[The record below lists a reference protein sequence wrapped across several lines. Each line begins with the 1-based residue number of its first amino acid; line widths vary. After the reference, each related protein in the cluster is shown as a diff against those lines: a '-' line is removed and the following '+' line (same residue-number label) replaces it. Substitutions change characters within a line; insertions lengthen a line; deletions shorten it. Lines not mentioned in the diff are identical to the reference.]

1 MKTAAAYIRVSDER
15 QEEFSPDSQL
25 KLIREY
31 CRKNDI
37 ELPDEL
43 IFCDEGISAKTAE
56 KRKRFNDMIALAKLK
71 DRPFDLILVWKFSRF
86 ARNQEESIVY
96 KSLLRRNGVE
106 VVSISEPLSDNPFGG
121 LIERIIEWMD
131 EYYLIRLSDEVRRG
145 MTERATRGL
154 PNAAPPLGYRMVNGA
169 YEIDEDEAET
179 VRRIY
184 RMFAGG
190 EKIRRI
196 VEVLG
201 AENVRTR
208 HGNPIDNRGVEYILN
223 NPAYIGYLR
232 WNPHGRSASARSFN
246 NPEDILEKGAHTPII
261 DKELYNRVQ
270 ELLRLRAEA
279 KQKYMRV
286 DENQVSHSLKGL
298 VKCSACGSTLTYNR
312 RANGLQCHK
321 YAKGICQSSHFI
333 SMSKIEG
340 MVIEALRAA
349 ANSLSFSIEGS
360 ERQQAGLTKDYDKLI
375 KRQEL
380 KLERAREAYQE
391 GADSLAEYKAAKEK
405 ILQRI
410 EEYRREQSRALTSAE
425 SVDVREYA
433 DTVLNAVRMLED
445 PELAPELKNQILRT
459 ILQKIVYVKEEG
471 KIELFFNM

>member
-25 KLIREY
+25 KLIRDY
-31 CRKNDI
+31 CKRNDI

-56 KRKRFNDMIALAKLK
+56 KRKSFNDMIALAKLK
-71 DRPFDLILVWKFSRF
+71 DKPFDLILVWKFSRF

-96 KSLLRRNGVE
+96 KSLLRRNGVD

-131 EYYLIRLSDEVRRG
+131 EYYLIRLGDEVRRG

-154 PNAAPPLGYRMVNGA
+154 PNSAPPFGYRMVNGA
-169 YEIDEDEAET
+169 YEIDEEEAVT
-179 VRRIY
+179 VRRIFE
-184 RMFAGG
+184 MFADG

-196 VEVLG
+196 AEILG
-201 AENVRTR
+201 AEKIKNR
-208 HGNPIDNRGVEYILN
+208 HGNPIDNRGIEYILN

-246 NPEDILEKGAHTPII
+246 NPEDILEKGTHTPIV
-261 DKELYNRVQ
+261 DEELYGRVQ
-270 ELLRLRAEA
+270 ELLRHREKA
-279 KQKYMRV
+279 KQKYMRI
-286 DENQVSHSLKGL
+286 DENQVSHPLKGL

-321 YAKGICQSSHFI
+321 YAKGICDRSHYI
-333 SMSKIEG
+333 SLPKIEK
-340 MVIEALRAA
+340 MVIEALKASA
-349 ANSLSFSIEGS
+349 SSLSFKIEGTDNAKKGQS
-360 ERQQAGLTKDYDKLI
+360 ADYDKLI

-405 ILQRI
+405 ILERI
-410 EEYRREQSRALTSAE
+410 EEYRREQSRALTSADN
-425 SVDVREYA
+425 VDMNEYA

-445 PELAPELKNQILRT
+445 ETLSPELKNQILKT
-459 ILQKIVYVKEEG
+459 VLQKIVYVKEEG
-471 KIELFFNM
+471 RIELYFNI